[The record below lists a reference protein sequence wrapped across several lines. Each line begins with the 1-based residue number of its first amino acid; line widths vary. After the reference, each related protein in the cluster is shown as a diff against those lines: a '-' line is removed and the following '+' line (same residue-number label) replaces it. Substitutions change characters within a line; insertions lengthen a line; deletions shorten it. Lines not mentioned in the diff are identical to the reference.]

1 MTDSPN
7 SNGSPQAGSNA
18 ADDLNRVREI
28 LFGAEQRRTNEQI
41 QELRNEYDQRLKALQ
56 VDTRRELD
64 ELRKELQDHTENLR
78 AGKVDREDL
87 AEMFG
92 GIVSRLG
99 AASSK
104 LAGG

>member
-1 MTDSPN
+1 MTDRLPT
-7 SNGSPQAGSNA
+7 NGSTSNA
-18 ADDLNRVREI
+18 TDDLNRVREI

-41 QELRNEYDQRLKALQ
+41 EALRKDYDQRLEAMQ
-56 VDTRRELD
+56 ADTKRELD
-64 ELRKELQDHTENLR
+64 ELRNELNKHAENLR

>member
-1 MTDSPN
+1 MTDRLPT
-7 SNGSPQAGSNA
+7 NGSPQNA
-18 ADDLNRVREI
+18 TDDLNRVREI
-28 LFGAEQRRTNEQI
+28 LFGAEQRRTQDQI
-41 QELRNEYDQRLKALQ
+41 
-56 VDTRRELD
+56 D
-64 ELRKELQDHTENLR
+64 ELRKEYDERLTAMQADTKRELDDLRKELTKHADSLR

-104 LAGG
+104 LTGG